1 MTRISRGVGRAFAE
15 RRWPKKHARGA
26 SNTRHVVSMGIIPAA
41 ALDVA
46 ATFAADVLAAPD
58 PAALAAALVALAI
71 TGLLSRGGGRGG
83 RRSQGRGASQFGR
96 RANGP
101 RRAAVDVAL
110 LPRLPRRAPTTRSLR
125 PAS

>member
-1 MTRISRGVGRAFAE
+1 
-15 RRWPKKHARGA
+15 
-26 SNTRHVVSMGIIPAA
+26 MGIIPAA

-71 TGLLSRGGGRGG
+71 TGLISRGGGRRG
-83 RRSQGRGASQFGR
+83 RRPQGRSASRSGR
-96 RANGP
+96 RADGP

-110 LPRLPRRAPTTRSLR
+110 LPRLPQRAPNTRRLR
-125 PAS
+125 PASAPVVAASRPLRGPPGGDSQLWRLESGAGVLLR